1 VTAVALNVTLA
12 QTTRAG
18 FVTTWPTGIAR
29 PDTSSLNAERPDQSI
44 ANLVIVPLG
53 TDGKVSLFTEN
64 GTHLVA
70 DVAGYFTDSTAKLG
84 TDGLFVPQSP
94 DRFLDT
100 RPGTKPAA
108 NSTTDLTIAGVRGVP
123 ASAVAAALNVTLA
136 NTTNPGF
143 TEAGTHFIVDISG
156 YYTG

>member
-1 VTAVALNVTLA
+1 MSRRRLLRAADRRRRPLRALTPGRVLD
-12 QTTRAG
+12 TRGSTKPAAG
-18 FVTTWPTGIAR
+18 ST
-29 PDTSSLNAERPDQSI
+29 
-44 ANLVIVPLG
+44 